1 MRFIYSSCLCSNLSH
16 LYFYSSAD
24 ANTILHK
31 LQKHKFP
38 EHKWM
43 NLATGLMLGS
53 RVPGIVSENSS
64 DLSRLIA
71 LVNHWTANSDE
82 GSRGETETQPV
93 AFYSSTQ
100 CPCVYCLCL
109 LSCCDDESFY
119 KKV

>member
-82 GSRGETETQPV
+82 GSRWKTLVDAVNDSGEYIVAKNLAQDVGVHCPPGTE
-93 AFYSSTQ
+93 
-100 CPCVYCLCL
+100 
-109 LSCCDDESFY
+109 
-119 KKV
+119 